1 MMKSIRALLLCTAAA
16 AILAGCGG
24 SSADSELRRQLEEEK
39 AEAHRVKCARAKQHG
54 WLKEAKDCPQDEA
67 ASQSN

>member
-1 MMKSIRALLLCTAAA
+1 MKSIRALLLCAATAAA
-16 AILAGCGG
+16 LAGCGG
-24 SSADSELRRQLEEEK
+24 SSEDSELRRQLEEEK

-54 WLKEAKDCPQDEA
+54 FLAEMKDCPQDEV